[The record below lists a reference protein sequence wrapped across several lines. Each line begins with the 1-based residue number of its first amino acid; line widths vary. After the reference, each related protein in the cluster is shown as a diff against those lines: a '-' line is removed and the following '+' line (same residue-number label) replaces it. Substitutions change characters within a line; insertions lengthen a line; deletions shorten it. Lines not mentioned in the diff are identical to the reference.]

1 MTDTPNERSYLP
13 PEELPFTT
21 SYLAIASLFLGVLS
35 WVLIPFFCGLLAVAL
50 GHMARIEVARSAGK
64 LTGDGMAVV
73 GLVLG
78 YSNIIAAACI
88 VVCIASFFLLPA
100 LEQFLS

>member
-50 GHMARIEVARSAGK
+50 GHMARIEIARSAGK

-78 YSNIIAAACI
+78 YANIAVVLCL
-88 VVCIASFFLLPA
+88 VVCIAGGFLLPV
-100 LEQFLS
+100 LDCFF

>member
-35 WVLIPFFCGLLAVAL
+35 WVLIPFFLRTPRRC
-50 GHMARIEVARSAGK
+50 AGAH
-64 LTGDGMAVV
+64 GE
-73 GLVLG
+73 
-78 YSNIIAAACI
+78 N
-88 VVCIASFFLLPA
+88 
-100 LEQFLS
+100 